1 MKEHPLQ
8 SLREWRSISYYKQI
22 MSLPNVILIHPS
34 VKSDY
39 IIKKSSLVVSINSTS
54 GLESGFYNKPSI
66 SFSDQD
72 FSYLSFV
79 QQIKSFQ
86 ELSDAIKKSLKK
98 KVNISDLNN
107 YINLIESNSFE
118 FDFHRLSME
127 FDNYFHLGGFLADV
141 KIPINKM
148 KSFLEQNNA
157 DYEKLAAESVKKIQK
172 YEQQK
177 SL

>member
-1 MKEHPLQ
+1 MD
-8 SLREWRSISYYKQI
+8 
-22 MSLPNVILIHPS
+22 LPNVTLIHPS
-34 VKSDY
+34 IKSED
-39 IIKKSSLVVSINSTS
+39 IIKKSSLVVTIGGTS
-54 GLESGFYNKPSI
+54 GLEAAFYGKPSI
-66 SFSDQD
+66 IFTDQEY
-72 FSYLSFV
+72 SILPSV
-79 QQIKSFQ
+79 HKIKTTN
-86 ELSDAIKKSLKK
+86 ELPNAIKTSLKK
-98 KVNISDLNN
+98 QERISDLNN